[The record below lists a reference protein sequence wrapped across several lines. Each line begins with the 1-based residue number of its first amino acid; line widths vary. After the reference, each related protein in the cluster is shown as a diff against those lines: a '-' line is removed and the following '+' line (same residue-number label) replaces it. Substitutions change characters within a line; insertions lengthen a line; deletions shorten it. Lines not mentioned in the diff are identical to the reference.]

1 MKDRK
6 HVHTT
11 RMAIRWG
18 DMDAMGHVNNAMY
31 FRYIEQ
37 ARIDWLTTIRCA
49 PDPEGQGPVIIN
61 AHCTFLKQLKYP
73 GDIEVRTLVGAM
85 GRTSF
90 ETFHEIRRVDEPGIL
105 AAEGGAKVVWI
116 DFPKGKSTPLSEDVR
131 SRLLGN

>member
-1 MKDRK
+1 
-6 HVHTT
+6 
-11 RMAIRWG
+11 
-18 DMDAMGHVNNAMY
+18 
-31 FRYIEQ
+31 
-37 ARIDWLTTIRCA
+37 
-49 PDPEGQGPVIIN
+49 
-61 AHCTFLKQLKYP
+61 
-73 GDIEVRTLVGAM
+73 M